1 VQELRFPSFVSIVDV
16 IDYSRPSPEDM
27 VFVIE
32 RPETV
37 AVNFDTADV
46 VGLQCHTRIQMCS
59 AG

>member
-1 VQELRFPSFVSIVDV
+1 
-16 IDYSRPSPEDM
+16 M

-46 VGLQCHTRIQMCS
+46 IGLQNYLNFT
-59 AG
+59 

>member
-1 VQELRFPSFVSIVDV
+1 VQELRFPSFVSIVGV
-16 IDYSRPSPEDM
+16 IDHSRPLPEDM

-46 VGLQCHTRIQMCS
+46 IGLQNYLNFT
-59 AG
+59 